1 MDLPDFWKK
10 IKRLE
15 KIKINISKQYRS
27 ELGHALASFAFAVQN
42 CSIIK
47 GNAPML
53 NRHEIGHAP
62 ASLASAKGKTVFI
75 NKARSEAV

>member
-1 MDLPDFWKK
+1 MDFPS
-10 IKRLE
+10 
-15 KIKINISKQYRS
+15 NIG
-27 ELGHALASFAFAVQN
+27 LNWGMLASFAFAVQN